1 MHVYLQYANNKKN
14 TNIVV
19 HYIGLANYGKA
30 GWASVAMPIL
40 PSACMSKISDDFR
53 VVFFVVYGAEARD
66 FRDDR
71 ENRTNETNGTNEIN
85 GINGKFPSSEA
96 PPPIPSSEALPIYP
110 IKGQKGY

>member
-1 MHVYLQYANNKKN
+1 MYVYLQYANGKKN

-40 PSACMSKISDDFR
+40 PSANKAKFQTTFVSS
-53 VVFFVVYGAEARD
+53 FFCWVIGAIGRIG
-66 FRDDR
+66 
-71 ENRTNETNGTNEIN
+71 TNETNGIN

-96 PPPIPSSEALPIYP
+96 LPINP
-110 IKGQKGY
+110 IKR

>member
-40 PSACMSKISDDFR
+40 PSACMSKISDDLSGRLFLLCDR
-53 VVFFVVYGAEARD
+53 V
-66 FRDDR
+66 DR
-71 ENRTNETNGTNEIN
+71 EKWDEWDKWEIPIKRSVTHQALALLFIPAPAHLNQRTN
-85 GINGKFPSSEA
+85 FLSEGLQMW
-96 PPPIPSSEALPIYP
+96 P
-110 IKGQKGY
+110 